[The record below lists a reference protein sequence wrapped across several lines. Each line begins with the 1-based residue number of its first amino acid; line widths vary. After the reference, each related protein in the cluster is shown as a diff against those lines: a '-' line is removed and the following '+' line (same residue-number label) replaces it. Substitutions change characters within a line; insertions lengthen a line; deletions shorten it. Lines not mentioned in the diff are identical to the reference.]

1 MQIKLTDLK
10 NMVEK
15 DMIINPTDLDRESLN
30 IPQLHNKY
38 LMILIDEKLIFKK
51 YESDLKVLN
60 KNKWLYYSGK
70 ISEEQLKQLGWE
82 PFELALIRQDL
93 DKFIDSDP
101 DIIELNNKVELQ
113 KEKINYLENVI
124 KIISN
129 KAWNIRSAIDW
140 IKFTQGQ

>member
-1 MQIKLTDLK
+1 MTIKLSELK
-10 NMVEK
+10 SMIEK
-15 DMIINPTDLDRESLN
+15 DMAINPTDLDRESLN

-38 LMILIDEKLIFKK
+38 LMILMDEKLILKK

-70 ISEEQLKQLGWE
+70 ISQEQLDLLGWE
-82 PFELALIRQDL
+82 PFELSLIRQDL
-93 DKFIDSDP
+93 DRFIESDN
-101 DIIELNNKVELQ
+101 DIIELNNKFELQ
-113 KEKINYLENVI
+113 KEKVNYLESVI

>member
-1 MQIKLTDLK
+1 MTIKLSELRA
-10 NMVEK
+10 MIEK
-15 DMIINPTDLDRESLN
+15 DMSINPTDLDRESLN

-38 LMILIDEKLIFKK
+38 LMILMDEKLILKK

-60 KNKWLYYSGK
+60 KNKWLFYSGK
-70 ISEEQLKQLGWE
+70 MSEEELNKLGWE
-82 PFELALIRQDL
+82 PFELALLRQDL
-93 DKFIDSDP
+93 DKFIDSDS
-101 DIIELNNKVELQ
+101 DFIELTNKLELQ
-113 KEKINYLENVI
+113 KEKVNYLENVI

>member
-1 MQIKLTDLK
+1 MTIKLSDLK
-10 NMVEK
+10 IMIEK
-15 DMIINPTDLDRESLN
+15 DMSINPTDLDRESLN

-38 LMILIDEKLIFKK
+38 LMILMDEKLVLKK

-70 ISEEQLKQLGWE
+70 ISQEQLDLLGWE
-82 PFELALIRQDL
+82 PFELSLIRQDL
-93 DKFIDSDP
+93 DRFIDSDE
-101 DIIELNNKVELQ
+101 DIVVLTNKYELQ
-113 KEKINYLENVI
+113 KEKVNYLESVI